1 MLLVSALIQVVAPP
15 LRPAPA
21 SARFSVIINGGSTGT
36 RAHVFAT
43 GHDSRPDLARL
54 PGPLVL
60 RCRRGAGQGVS
71 EAADRFREGRL
82 ALRAA
87 PLRRRRCGSWPPQG
101 CACSRK
107 WLPEI
112 CSDEGISNVWVATN
126 YALGSLDV
134 PLDDK
139 RIEYSNQ
146 VGGIQVEWALGA
158 FITLM
163 QNTSLKPLYSA
174 AKSTHSNRPLFA
186 VLGMFLLCGVL
197 FVSRWR
203 KPKTKFI
210 HI

>member
-1 MLLVSALIQVVAPP
+1 MLIEFNFLLI
-15 LRPAPA
+15 
-21 SARFSVIINGGSTGT
+21 
-36 RAHVFAT
+36 
-43 GHDSRPDLARL
+43 
-54 PGPLVL
+54 
-60 RCRRGAGQGVS
+60 
-71 EAADRFREGRL
+71 
-82 ALRAA
+82 
-87 PLRRRRCGSWPPQG
+87 
-101 CACSRK
+101 
-107 WLPEI
+107 
-112 CSDEGISNVWVATN
+112 
-126 YALGSLDV
+126 
-134 PLDDK
+134 